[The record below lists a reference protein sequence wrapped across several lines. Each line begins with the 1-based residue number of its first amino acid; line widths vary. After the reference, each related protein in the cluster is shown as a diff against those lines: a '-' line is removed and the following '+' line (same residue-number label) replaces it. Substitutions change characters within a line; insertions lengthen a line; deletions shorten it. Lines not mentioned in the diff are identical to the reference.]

1 MYGTANQNR
10 FRSMYYG
17 NQTYHVEQC
26 MSKIIEVV
34 QPCSQRAVNNWNLNH
49 TMFVPSK
56 MSTCCANWE
65 VYDCFVQ
72 ASLDNCNLLE
82 FHALVQ
88 NMTYDALHLER
99 SNCTRFRYRSEICEM
114 YGGSM
119 LFTGPCLSTII
130 TIILVLFF
138 FFPY

>member
-1 MYGTANQNR
+1 MYDMNLIWHLSFYNTMLSSIWKRYFNLILLTQLIMYGTANQNR

-72 ASLDNCNLLE
+72 ASLVSCKIIVDYGTQMKTNLFL
-82 FHALVQ
+82 
-88 NMTYDALHLER
+88 
-99 SNCTRFRYRSEICEM
+99 
-114 YGGSM
+114 
-119 LFTGPCLSTII
+119 
-130 TIILVLFF
+130 
-138 FFPY
+138 

>member
-72 ASLDNCNLLE
+72 ASLVSYKMIVD
-82 FHALVQ
+82 
-88 NMTYDALHLER
+88 
-99 SNCTRFRYRSEICEM
+99 
-114 YGGSM
+114 YGRQM
-119 LFTGPCLSTII
+119 KTN
-130 TIILVLFF
+130 LFF
-138 FFPY
+138 VG